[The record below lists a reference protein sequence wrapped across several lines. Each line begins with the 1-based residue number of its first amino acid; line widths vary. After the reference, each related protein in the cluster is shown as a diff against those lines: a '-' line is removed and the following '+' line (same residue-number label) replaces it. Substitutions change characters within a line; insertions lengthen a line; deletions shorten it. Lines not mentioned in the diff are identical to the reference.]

1 MKKGKIIIF
10 SAPSGSGKT
19 TLVKWLLEQD
29 LNLHFSISSTSR
41 TSRSTEVDGTDY
53 YFLSPEAFREKISE
67 NAFLEWE
74 EVYADKFYGTLK
86 SEVERILN
94 EGKHVLFD
102 VDVKGGI
109 TIKKHFGEEALSVF
123 VQSPSIQEL
132 QNRLE
137 ARGTDSAE
145 IIQERVEKAAYE
157 LTFAPQFDVIIIND
171 VLEIAKQDCLK
182 KIQDFLVKSDS

>member
-29 LNLHFSISSTSR
+29 LNLHFSISATSR